1 MVVLLIVLSLRLSS
15 GFRVFAI
22 VLQAAWKVRRTTT
35 MIVLVLLYY
44 LYYYTVVL
52 IALVLLGARS

>member
-15 GFRVFAI
+15 GVQVFTL
-22 VLQAAWKVRRTTT
+22 VLLAAWKVRRTTT

>member
-15 GFRVFAI
+15 GVRVIEI